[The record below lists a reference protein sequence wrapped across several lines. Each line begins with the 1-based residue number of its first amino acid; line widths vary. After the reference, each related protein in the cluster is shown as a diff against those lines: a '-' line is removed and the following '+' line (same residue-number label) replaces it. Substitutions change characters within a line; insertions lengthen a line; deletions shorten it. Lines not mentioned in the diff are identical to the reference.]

1 MIADSAPSALLD
13 VLPNL
18 RDLGGLRTD
27 SGGRTRPGVLLRS
40 AAPLAGDRLPA
51 LPIWPPVAVLDLRG
65 ADELAGL
72 PHPLAGPGTA
82 VHALPLLDQ
91 HITAGPRS
99 VDWSRVPDLATAYR
113 GFLLRG
119 AARLA
124 TVAELVAAADGPVL
138 VHCTAGKDRTGVA
151 VAVLLRAAG
160 VSRAEIL
167 RDYRR
172 TEPELP
178 AILARAAHLTLGVD
192 PTHVQRLMGV
202 PLDAMTQVLDLLDEA
217 QGGAAGW
224 LRGHGVPGQ
233 VLHAWQRRLVG

>member
-1 MIADSAPSALLD
+1 
-13 VLPNL
+13 
-18 RDLGGLRTD
+18 
-27 SGGRTRPGVLLRS
+27 
-40 AAPLAGDRLPA
+40 
-51 LPIWPPVAVLDLRG
+51 VLDLRG
-65 ADELAGL
+65 ADELAGQ

-91 HITAGPRS
+91 HITAGPHS
-99 VDWSRVPDLATAYR
+99 VDWSKVPDLATAYR

-124 TVAELVAAADGPVL
+124 TIAELVVAADGPVL

-160 VSRAEIL
+160 VSRAEVL

-178 AILARAAHLTLGVD
+178 AILARAAHLTLGMD
-192 PTHVQRLMGV
+192 STHVQRLMGV
-202 PLDAMTQVLDLLDEA
+202 PRDAMTGVLDLLDETPD
-217 QGGAAGW
+217 GAAGW
-224 LRGHGVPGQ
+224 LRAHGVPEQ
-233 VLHAWQRRLVG
+233 VLDAWQRRLVG